1 MRLSAGFS
9 EGGILM
15 PFDQDQLTKARKR
28 YSGAGWALFVTGLAT
43 LLTSGLA
50 TAAVLLVTRFYPANF
65 LNNPLVMW
73 LLGFGPVYLVGV
85 PLGML
90 LLRSVPADRFTD
102 SPMGAKNFFR
112 YLVMC
117 FGITFLGGIVG
128 NLLAALFS
136 LGAASNPLD
145 DILMDVDFMTVLTM
159 VVIAPV
165 MEELLFRKLLLD
177 RLTTFGERGAILFS
191 ALAFSLFH
199 GNLYQIFYAFGIG
212 VLFGYL
218 YVRTRRIRYTVIMHA
233 VINFL
238 GSVVVPLVLSLS
250 GDGELDFFS
259 PDTLLPQVLKMLPML
274 LYQAVDLLLAATG
287 TVLLIVFWKQAR
299 FRRGLDELPR
309 KCQGRAI
316 YGNVSVI
323 LFLVL
328 CGIQTVLTLLQSIFY
343 Y

>member
-1 MRLSAGFS
+1 
-9 EGGILM
+9 M
-15 PFDQDQLTKARKR
+15 PFDQEQLARARRR
-28 YSGAGWALFVTGLAT
+28 YSGAGWALFAASLAIMLSSG
-43 LLTSGLA
+43 LLTVIVLA
-50 TAAVLLVTRFYPANF
+50 VNSFNPWSIPD
-65 LNNPLVMW
+65 NPLMLW

-90 LLRSVPADRFTD
+90 ALRAVPAGSFSS
-102 SPMGAKNFFR
+102 SPMGGKNFCK
-112 YLVMC
+112 YMAMC

-136 LGAASNPLD
+136 LGSASNPLD
-145 DILMDVDFMTVLTM
+145 DILMDVDFMTVLTT

-199 GNLYQIFYAFGIG
+199 ANLYQIFYAFGVG

-218 YVRTRRIRYTVIMHA
+218 YVRTRRIRYTMIMHA
-233 VINFL
+233 IINFL
-238 GSVVVPLVLSLS
+238 GSVVAPLVLSLS

-259 PDTLLPQVLKMLPML
+259 PDTLMPQVLQLLPLL
-274 LYQAVDLLLAATG
+274 LYQAVELLLSAVG
-287 TVLLIVFWKQAR
+287 IVLLAISWKRAR
-299 FRRGLDELPR
+299 FFRGFDELPR

-328 CGIQTVLTLLQSIFY
+328 CGIQTLVVLIQSILY